1 VFSTSFKIV
10 ISRHYLYASRL
21 GSLLQS
27 LVVHRLYR
35 DDKKRDRN
43 KEVEDDKTRAHYIRY
58 SSKKAFYVCAT
69 SKSTLHRIQL

>member
-1 VFSTSFKIV
+1 VSSTSFKIV
-10 ISRHYLYASRL
+10 ISRHYLHASRL

-35 DDKKRDRN
+35 DDKKRDKNR
-43 KEVEDDKTRAHYIRY
+43 EVEDDKTRAHYIRY
-58 SSKKAFYVCAT
+58 NSKEAFYVCAT